1 MNLGLEDDLYSV
13 GGEEEGRISVSP
25 SPLEP
30 QFPPSQLVPK
40 LYTEKQVDESLIQYF
55 FYKA

>member
-40 LYTEKQVDESLIQYF
+40 LYTEKQVDTVIFLI
-55 FYKA
+55 KL